1 MLVDFLRANQD
12 FFAWKPSDML
22 GIPWEVAEHSL
33 NIRPTTKPVAQ
44 RLRHFDEEK
53 RRAIG
58 IVQLGARRILGA
70 DPLPSA

>member
-1 MLVDFLRANQD
+1 M
-12 FFAWKPSDML
+12 P
-22 GIPWEVAEHSL
+22 GIPREVAEHSL
-33 NIRPTTKPVAQ
+33 NIRPTTKPVSQ

-53 RRAIG
+53 HRAIG